1 MRKIIG
7 LFAIAAA
14 LVLAGVAGWI
24 ASATHARDSAA
35 TDVRVDPMQIM
46 AQARD
51 LPTERFVDLSV
62 TFE

>member
-24 ASATHARDSAA
+24 ASATHARVNA
-35 TDVRVDPMQIM
+35 DVRVDPMQIM

-62 TFE
+62 AFE

>member
-7 LFAIAAA
+7 LFAIAAS
-14 LVLAGVAGWI
+14 LVLAGIAGWI
-24 ASATHARDSAA
+24 ASATHARVGA
-35 TDVRVDPMQIM
+35 DVRVDPMQIM

-62 TFE
+62 AFE